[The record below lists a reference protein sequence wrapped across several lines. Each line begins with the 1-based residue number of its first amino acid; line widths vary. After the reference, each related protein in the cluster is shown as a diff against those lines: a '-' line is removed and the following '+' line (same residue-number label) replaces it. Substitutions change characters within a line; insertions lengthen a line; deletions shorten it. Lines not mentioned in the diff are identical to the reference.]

1 MRRKTICL
9 SIAMMAAA
17 VAFAQQTVTVTLKN
31 NLKCELNDVPATVS
45 LKEWPDTKSATVVA
59 DGKEIPYQID
69 DLDKDGNPTLASS
82 IEQYTYRQ
90 LVNDIKRS
98 EQPDREPTE
107 IEMILAC
114 QMVKARFD
122 TQAAIFVRDTLGAK
136 PVDESKMD
144 ATLSANQYE
153 QLTDEELELLAAHRA
168 KKAADDQRSP
178 AEASSSLVKP
188 EDKHA

>member
-1 MRRKTICL
+1 
-9 SIAMMAAA
+9 MANIPNKDLRE
-17 VAFAQQTVTVTLKN
+17 LKETMNVFSDPRTQREAWRSLGIKLLN
-31 NLKCELNDVPATVS
+31 NPAT
-45 LKEWPDTKSATVVA
+45 KAPE
-59 DGKEIPYQID
+59 Q
-69 DLDKDGNPTLASS
+69 LDKDGNPTLASS

-153 QLTDEELELLAAHRA
+153 QLSDEELELLAAHRA
-168 KKAADDQRSP
+168 QKAADDQRSP

-188 EDKHA
+188 EDKHE

>member
-1 MRRKTICL
+1 
-9 SIAMMAAA
+9 MANIPNKDLRELKETMN
-17 VAFAQQTVTVTLKN
+17 VFADPRTQCEAWRSLGIKLLN
-31 NLKCELNDVPATVS
+31 NPAT
-45 LKEWPDTKSATVVA
+45 KAPE
-59 DGKEIPYQID
+59 Q
-69 DLDKDGNPTLASS
+69 LDNDGNPTLASS

-153 QLTDEELELLAAHRA
+153 QLTDEELELLAAPRA
-168 KKAADDQRSP
+168 QTAADDQRSP

-188 EDKHA
+188 EDKHE

>member
-1 MRRKTICL
+1 
-9 SIAMMAAA
+9 MANIPNKDLRE
-17 VAFAQQTVTVTLKN
+17 LKETMNVFSDPRTQREAWRSLGIKLLN
-31 NLKCELNDVPATVS
+31 NPAT
-45 LKEWPDTKSATVVA
+45 KAPE
-59 DGKEIPYQID
+59 Q
-69 DLDKDGNPTLASS
+69 LDKDGNPTLASS

-168 KKAADDQRSP
+168 QKAADDQRSP
-178 AEASSSLVKP
+178 AEAPSSLVKS
-188 EDKHA
+188 EDKHE

>member
-1 MRRKTICL
+1 MANIPNKDLRELKETMNVFSDPKTQREAWRSLGIKL
-9 SIAMMAAA
+9 
-17 VAFAQQTVTVTLKN
+17 LN
-31 NLKCELNDVPATVS
+31 NPAT
-45 LKEWPDTKSATVVA
+45 KAPE
-59 DGKEIPYQID
+59 Q
-69 DLDKDGNPTLASS
+69 LDKDGNPTLASS

-168 KKAADDQRSP
+168 QKATDDQRSP
-178 AEASSSLVKP
+178 EEASSSLVKP
-188 EDKHA
+188 EDKHE

>member
-1 MRRKTICL
+1 
-9 SIAMMAAA
+9 MANIPNKDLRE
-17 VAFAQQTVTVTLKN
+17 LKETMNVFSDPRTQREAWRSLGIKLLN
-31 NLKCELNDVPATVS
+31 NPAT
-45 LKEWPDTKSATVVA
+45 KAPE
-59 DGKEIPYQID
+59 Q
-69 DLDKDGNPTLASS
+69 LDKDGNPTLASS

-168 KKAADDQRSP
+168 QKAADDQRSP

-188 EDKHA
+188 KDKHE

>member
-1 MRRKTICL
+1 MANIPNKDLRELKETMNVFSDPKTQREAWRSLGIKL
-9 SIAMMAAA
+9 
-17 VAFAQQTVTVTLKN
+17 LN
-31 NLKCELNDVPATVS
+31 NPAT
-45 LKEWPDTKSATVVA
+45 KAPE
-59 DGKEIPYQID
+59 Q
-69 DLDKDGNPTLASS
+69 LDKDGNPTLASS

-153 QLTDEELELLAAHRA
+153 QLSDEELELLAAHRA
-168 KKAADDQRSP
+168 QKAADDQRSQ

-188 EDKHA
+188 EDKHE

>member
-1 MRRKTICL
+1 MANIPNKDLRELKETMNVFSDPKTQREAWRSLGIKL
-9 SIAMMAAA
+9 
-17 VAFAQQTVTVTLKN
+17 LN
-31 NLKCELNDVPATVS
+31 NPAT
-45 LKEWPDTKSATVVA
+45 KAPE
-59 DGKEIPYQID
+59 Q
-69 DLDKDGNPTLASS
+69 LDKDGNPTLASS

-153 QLTDEELELLAAHRA
+153 QLSDEELELLAAHRA
-168 KKAADDQRSP
+168 QKAADDQRSP

>member
-1 MRRKTICL
+1 
-9 SIAMMAAA
+9 MANIPNKDLRE
-17 VAFAQQTVTVTLKN
+17 LKETMNVFSDPRTQREAWRSLGIKLLN
-31 NLKCELNDVPATVS
+31 NPAT
-45 LKEWPDTKSATVVA
+45 KAPE
-59 DGKEIPYQID
+59 Q
-69 DLDKDGNPTLASS
+69 LDKDGNPTLASS

-153 QLTDEELELLAAHRA
+153 QLSDEELELLAAHRA
-168 KKAADDQRSP
+168 QKAADDQRSQ

-188 EDKHA
+188 EDKHE

>member
-1 MRRKTICL
+1 
-9 SIAMMAAA
+9 MANIPNKDLRE
-17 VAFAQQTVTVTLKN
+17 LKETMNVFSDPRTQREAWRSLGIKLLN
-31 NLKCELNDVPATVS
+31 NPAT
-45 LKEWPDTKSATVVA
+45 KAPE
-59 DGKEIPYQID
+59 Q
-69 DLDKDGNPTLASS
+69 LDKDGNPTLASS

-168 KKAADDQRSP
+168 QKAADDQRSQ
-178 AEASSSLVKP
+178 AEASSSLVKS

>member
-1 MRRKTICL
+1 
-9 SIAMMAAA
+9 MANIPNKD
-17 VAFAQQTVTVTLKN
+17 LR
-31 NLKCELNDVPATVS
+31 ELNETMNVFSDPRTQREAWRSLGIKLLNNPAT
-45 LKEWPDTKSATVVA
+45 KAPE
-59 DGKEIPYQID
+59 Q
-69 DLDKDGNPTLASS
+69 LDKDGNPTLASS

-153 QLTDEELELLAAHRA
+153 QLTDEELALLAAHRA
-168 KKAADDQRSP
+168 QKAADDQRSP

>member
-1 MRRKTICL
+1 
-9 SIAMMAAA
+9 MANIPNKD
-17 VAFAQQTVTVTLKN
+17 LR
-31 NLKCELNDVPATVS
+31 E
-45 LKEWPDTKSATVVA
+45 LKETMNVFSDPRTQREAWRSLGIKLLNNPAAKAP
-59 DGKEIPYQID
+59 EQ
-69 DLDKDGNPTLASS
+69 LDKDGNPTLASS

-168 KKAADDQRSP
+168 QKAADDQRSP

-188 EDKHA
+188 EDKHE

>member
-1 MRRKTICL
+1 
-9 SIAMMAAA
+9 MANIPNKDLRE
-17 VAFAQQTVTVTLKN
+17 LKETMNVFSDPRTQREAWRSLGVKLLN
-31 NLKCELNDVPATVS
+31 NPAT
-45 LKEWPDTKSATVVA
+45 KAPE
-59 DGKEIPYQID
+59 Q
-69 DLDKDGNPTLASS
+69 LDKDGNPTLASS

-168 KKAADDQRSP
+168 QKAADDQRSQ

-188 EDKHA
+188 EDKHE

>member
-1 MRRKTICL
+1 
-9 SIAMMAAA
+9 MANIPNKDLRE
-17 VAFAQQTVTVTLKN
+17 LKETMNVFSDPRTQREAWRSLGVKLLN
-31 NLKCELNDVPATVS
+31 NPAT
-45 LKEWPDTKSATVVA
+45 KAPE
-59 DGKEIPYQID
+59 Q
-69 DLDKDGNPTLASS
+69 LDKDGNPTLASS

-168 KKAADDQRSP
+168 QKAADDQRSP

>member
-1 MRRKTICL
+1 
-9 SIAMMAAA
+9 MANIPNKDLRE
-17 VAFAQQTVTVTLKN
+17 LKETMNVFSDPRTQREAWRSLGVKLLN
-31 NLKCELNDVPATVS
+31 NPAT
-45 LKEWPDTKSATVVA
+45 KAPE
-59 DGKEIPYQID
+59 Q
-69 DLDKDGNPTLASS
+69 LDKDGNPTLASS

>member
-1 MRRKTICL
+1 MANIPNKDLRELKETINVFSDPRTQREAWRSL
-9 SIAMMAAA
+9 GIK
-17 VAFAQQTVTVTLKN
+17 LLN
-31 NLKCELNDVPATVS
+31 NPAT
-45 LKEWPDTKSATVVA
+45 KAPE
-59 DGKEIPYQID
+59 Q
-69 DLDKDGNPTLASS
+69 LDKDGNPTLASS

-153 QLTDEELELLAAHRA
+153 QLSDEELELLAAHRA
-168 KKAADDQRSP
+168 QKAADDQRSP

-188 EDKHA
+188 EDKHE

>member
-1 MRRKTICL
+1 
-9 SIAMMAAA
+9 MANIPNKDLRE
-17 VAFAQQTVTVTLKN
+17 LKETMNVFSDPRTQREAWRSLGIKLLN
-31 NLKCELNDVPATVS
+31 NPAT
-45 LKEWPDTKSATVVA
+45 KAPE
-59 DGKEIPYQID
+59 Q
-69 DLDKDGNPTLASS
+69 LDKDGNPTLASS

-168 KKAADDQRSP
+168 QKAADDQRSP
-178 AEASSSLVKP
+178 AEASSSLVKS

>member
-1 MRRKTICL
+1 MANIPNKDLRELKETMNVFSDPKTQREAWRSLGIKL
-9 SIAMMAAA
+9 
-17 VAFAQQTVTVTLKN
+17 LN
-31 NLKCELNDVPATVS
+31 NPAT
-45 LKEWPDTKSATVVA
+45 KAPE
-59 DGKEIPYQID
+59 Q
-69 DLDKDGNPTLASS
+69 LDKDGNPTLASS

-153 QLTDEELELLAAHRA
+153 QLSDEELELLAAHRA
-168 KKAADDQRSP
+168 QKAADDQRSQ

>member
-1 MRRKTICL
+1 
-9 SIAMMAAA
+9 MANIPNKDLRE
-17 VAFAQQTVTVTLKN
+17 LKETMNVFSDPRTQREAWRSLGIKLLN
-31 NLKCELNDVPATVS
+31 NPAT
-45 LKEWPDTKSATVVA
+45 KAPE
-59 DGKEIPYQID
+59 Q
-69 DLDKDGNPTLASS
+69 LDKDGNPTLASS

-153 QLTDEELELLAAHRA
+153 QLSDEELELLAAHRA

-188 EDKHA
+188 EDKHE

>member
-1 MRRKTICL
+1 
-9 SIAMMAAA
+9 MANIPNKDLRE
-17 VAFAQQTVTVTLKN
+17 LKETMNVFSDPRTQREAWRSLGIKLLN
-31 NLKCELNDVPATVS
+31 NPAT
-45 LKEWPDTKSATVVA
+45 KAPE
-59 DGKEIPYQID
+59 Q
-69 DLDKDGNPTLASS
+69 LDKDGNPTLASS

-168 KKAADDQRSP
+168 KKAADDQRSQ
-178 AEASSSLVKP
+178 AEASSSLAKP
-188 EDKHA
+188 EDKHE

>member
-1 MRRKTICL
+1 
-9 SIAMMAAA
+9 MANIPNKDLRELKE
-17 VAFAQQTVTVTLKN
+17 TVNVFSDPRTQREAWRSLGIKLLN
-31 NLKCELNDVPATVS
+31 NPAT
-45 LKEWPDTKSATVVA
+45 KAPE
-59 DGKEIPYQID
+59 Q
-69 DLDKDGNPTLASS
+69 LDKDGNPTLASS

-168 KKAADDQRSP
+168 QKAADDQRSP

-188 EDKHA
+188 EDKHE

>member
-1 MRRKTICL
+1 
-9 SIAMMAAA
+9 MANIPNKDLRE
-17 VAFAQQTVTVTLKN
+17 LKETMNVFSDPRTQREAWRSLGVKLLN
-31 NLKCELNDVPATVS
+31 NPATRAP
-45 LKEWPDTKSATVVA
+45 E
-59 DGKEIPYQID
+59 Q
-69 DLDKDGNPTLASS
+69 LDKDGNPTLASS

-168 KKAADDQRSP
+168 QKAADDQRSP

-188 EDKHA
+188 EDKHE

>member
-1 MRRKTICL
+1 
-9 SIAMMAAA
+9 MANIPNKDLRE
-17 VAFAQQTVTVTLKN
+17 LKETMNVFSDPRTQREAWRSLGIKLLN
-31 NLKCELNDVPATVS
+31 NPAT
-45 LKEWPDTKSATVVA
+45 KAPE
-59 DGKEIPYQID
+59 Q
-69 DLDKDGNPTLASS
+69 LDKDGNPTLASS

-168 KKAADDQRSP
+168 QKAADDQRSE

-188 EDKHA
+188 EDKHE

>member
-1 MRRKTICL
+1 
-9 SIAMMAAA
+9 MANIPNKD
-17 VAFAQQTVTVTLKN
+17 LR
-31 NLKCELNDVPATVS
+31 ELNETMNVFSDPRTQREAWRSLGIKLLNNPAT
-45 LKEWPDTKSATVVA
+45 KAPE
-59 DGKEIPYQID
+59 Q
-69 DLDKDGNPTLASS
+69 LDKDGNPTLASS

-168 KKAADDQRSP
+168 QKVADDQRSP

>member
-1 MRRKTICL
+1 
-9 SIAMMAAA
+9 MANIPNKDLRE
-17 VAFAQQTVTVTLKN
+17 LKETMNVFSDPRTQREAWRSLGVKLLN
-31 NLKCELNDVPATVS
+31 NPAT
-45 LKEWPDTKSATVVA
+45 KAPE
-59 DGKEIPYQID
+59 Q
-69 DLDKDGNPTLASS
+69 LDKDGNPTLASS

-168 KKAADDQRSP
+168 QKAAADDQRSP

-188 EDKHA
+188 EDKHE

>member
-1 MRRKTICL
+1 
-9 SIAMMAAA
+9 MANIPNKDLRE
-17 VAFAQQTVTVTLKN
+17 LKETMNVFSDPRTQREAWRSLGIKLLN
-31 NLKCELNDVPATVS
+31 NPAT
-45 LKEWPDTKSATVVA
+45 KAPE
-59 DGKEIPYQID
+59 Q
-69 DLDKDGNPTLASS
+69 LDKDGNPTLASS

-153 QLTDEELELLAAHRA
+153 KLTDEELELLAAHRA
-168 KKAADDQRSP
+168 QKAADDQRSP

-188 EDKHA
+188 EDKHE

>member
-1 MRRKTICL
+1 
-9 SIAMMAAA
+9 MANIPNKDLRE
-17 VAFAQQTVTVTLKN
+17 LKETMNVFSDPRTQREAWRSLGVKLLN
-31 NLKCELNDVPATVS
+31 NPAT
-45 LKEWPDTKSATVVA
+45 KAPE
-59 DGKEIPYQID
+59 Q
-69 DLDKDGNPTLASS
+69 LDKDGNPTLASS

-168 KKAADDQRSP
+168 QKAADDQRSQVD
-178 AEASSSLVKP
+178 ASSSLVKS

>member
-1 MRRKTICL
+1 
-9 SIAMMAAA
+9 MANIPNKDLRE
-17 VAFAQQTVTVTLKN
+17 LKETMNVFSDPRTQREAWRSLGIKLLN
-31 NLKCELNDVPATVS
+31 NPAT
-45 LKEWPDTKSATVVA
+45 KAPE
-59 DGKEIPYQID
+59 Q
-69 DLDKDGNPTLASS
+69 LDKDGNPTLASS

-136 PVDESKMD
+136 LVDESKMD

-168 KKAADDQRSP
+168 QKAADDQRSP

-188 EDKHA
+188 EDKHE

>member
-1 MRRKTICL
+1 
-9 SIAMMAAA
+9 MANIPNKDLRE
-17 VAFAQQTVTVTLKN
+17 LKETMNVFSDPRTQREAWRSLGIKLLN
-31 NLKCELNDVPATVS
+31 NPAT
-45 LKEWPDTKSATVVA
+45 KAPE
-59 DGKEIPYQID
+59 Q
-69 DLDKDGNPTLASS
+69 LDKDGNPTLASS

-153 QLTDEELELLAAHRA
+153 QLSDEELELLAAHRA
-168 KKAADDQRSP
+168 QKAADDQRSP

>member
-1 MRRKTICL
+1 
-9 SIAMMAAA
+9 MANIPNKDLRE
-17 VAFAQQTVTVTLKN
+17 LKETMNVFSDPRTQREAWRSLGIKLLN
-31 NLKCELNDVPATVS
+31 NPAT
-45 LKEWPDTKSATVVA
+45 KAPE
-59 DGKEIPYQID
+59 Q
-69 DLDKDGNPTLASS
+69 LDKDGNPTLASS

-136 PVDESKMD
+136 PIDESKMD

-168 KKAADDQRSP
+168 QKAADDQRSQ

-188 EDKHA
+188 EDKHE

>member
-1 MRRKTICL
+1 
-9 SIAMMAAA
+9 MANIPNKDLRE
-17 VAFAQQTVTVTLKN
+17 LKETMNVFSDPRTQREAWRSLGIKLLN
-31 NLKCELNDVPATVS
+31 NPAT
-45 LKEWPDTKSATVVA
+45 KAPE
-59 DGKEIPYQID
+59 Q
-69 DLDKDGNPTLASS
+69 LDKDGNPTLASS

-144 ATLSANQYE
+144 ATSSANQYE

-168 KKAADDQRSP
+168 QKAADDQRSP
-178 AEASSSLVKP
+178 AEASSSLAKP
-188 EDKHA
+188 EDKHE

>member
-1 MRRKTICL
+1 
-9 SIAMMAAA
+9 MANIPNKDLRE
-17 VAFAQQTVTVTLKN
+17 LKETMNVFSDPRTQREAWRSLGVKLLN
-31 NLKCELNDVPATVS
+31 NPAT
-45 LKEWPDTKSATVVA
+45 KAPE
-59 DGKEIPYQID
+59 Q
-69 DLDKDGNPTLASS
+69 LDKDGNPTLASS

-144 ATLSANQYE
+144 ANLSANQYE
-153 QLTDEELELLAAHRA
+153 QLSDEELELLAAHRA
-168 KKAADDQRSP
+168 KKAADDQRSQ

>member
-1 MRRKTICL
+1 MA
-9 SIAMMAAA
+9 SIPNKDLRE
-17 VAFAQQTVTVTLKN
+17 LKETMNVFSDPRTQREAWRSLGIKLLN
-31 NLKCELNDVPATVS
+31 NPAT
-45 LKEWPDTKSATVVA
+45 KAPE
-59 DGKEIPYQID
+59 Q
-69 DLDKDGNPTLASS
+69 LDKDGNPTLASS

-168 KKAADDQRSP
+168 QKAADDQRSQ

-188 EDKHA
+188 EDKHE

>member
-1 MRRKTICL
+1 
-9 SIAMMAAA
+9 MANIPNKDLRE
-17 VAFAQQTVTVTLKN
+17 LKETMNVFSDPRTQREAWRSLGVKLLN
-31 NLKCELNDVPATVS
+31 NPAT
-45 LKEWPDTKSATVVA
+45 KAPE
-59 DGKEIPYQID
+59 Q
-69 DLDKDGNPTLASS
+69 LDKDGNPTLASS

-168 KKAADDQRSP
+168 QKAADDQRSQ
-178 AEASSSLVKP
+178 AEASSSLVKS

>member
-1 MRRKTICL
+1 
-9 SIAMMAAA
+9 MANIPNKDLRE
-17 VAFAQQTVTVTLKN
+17 LKETMNVFSDPRTQREAWRSLGIKLLN
-31 NLKCELNDVPATVS
+31 NPATRAP
-45 LKEWPDTKSATVVA
+45 E
-59 DGKEIPYQID
+59 Q
-69 DLDKDGNPTLASS
+69 LDKDGNPTLASS

-168 KKAADDQRSP
+168 QKAADDQRSP

-188 EDKHA
+188 EDKHE

>member
-1 MRRKTICL
+1 
-9 SIAMMAAA
+9 MANIPNKDLRE
-17 VAFAQQTVTVTLKN
+17 LKETMNVFSDPRTQREAWRSLGIKLLN
-31 NLKCELNDVPATVS
+31 NPAT
-45 LKEWPDTKSATVVA
+45 KAPE
-59 DGKEIPYQID
+59 Q
-69 DLDKDGNPTLASS
+69 LDKDGNPTLASS

-168 KKAADDQRSP
+168 QKAADDQRSP
-178 AEASSSLVKP
+178 AEASSSLIKP

>member
-1 MRRKTICL
+1 
-9 SIAMMAAA
+9 MANIPNKDLRE
-17 VAFAQQTVTVTLKN
+17 LKETMNVFSDPRTQREAWRSLGIKLLN
-31 NLKCELNDVPATVS
+31 NPAT
-45 LKEWPDTKSATVVA
+45 KAPE
-59 DGKEIPYQID
+59 Q
-69 DLDKDGNPTLASS
+69 LDKDGNPTLASS

-168 KKAADDQRSP
+168 QKAADDQRSP
-178 AEASSSLVKP
+178 AEASSSLVTP
-188 EDKHA
+188 EDKHE

>member
-1 MRRKTICL
+1 
-9 SIAMMAAA
+9 MANIPNKDLRE
-17 VAFAQQTVTVTLKN
+17 LKETMNVFSDPRTQREAWRSLGVKLLN
-31 NLKCELNDVPATVS
+31 NPAT
-45 LKEWPDTKSATVVA
+45 KAPE
-59 DGKEIPYQID
+59 Q
-69 DLDKDGNPTLASS
+69 LDKDGNPTLASS

-168 KKAADDQRSP
+168 QKAADDQRSP
-178 AEASSSLVKP
+178 AKASSSLVKP
-188 EDKHA
+188 EDKHE

>member
-1 MRRKTICL
+1 
-9 SIAMMAAA
+9 MANIPNKDLRE
-17 VAFAQQTVTVTLKN
+17 LKETMNVFSDPRTQREAWRSLGIKLLN
-31 NLKCELNDVPATVS
+31 NPAT
-45 LKEWPDTKSATVVA
+45 KAPE
-59 DGKEIPYQID
+59 Q
-69 DLDKDGNPTLASS
+69 LDKDGNPTLASS

-153 QLTDEELELLAAHRA
+153 QLSDEELELLAAHRA

-178 AEASSSLVKP
+178 EEASSSLVKP